1 MAVCINFEPSKDG
14 NRHIIVFEEQVL
26 CLLTFIR
33 WLRVIAC
40 CRGQETRQGENQEK
54 LNHLSFHVQI
64 VYQTILE
71 QILYVPAQLN
81 IHLIHMKEQ
90 SSSISRQQT
99 WIISMIERDRL
110 RTSHQE

>member
-1 MAVCINFEPSKDG
+1 MTVCINFEPSKDG
-14 NRHIIVFEEQVL
+14 NRHIIVL
-26 CLLTFIR
+26 GTGALPSHFIR
-33 WLRVIAC
+33 C
-40 CRGQETRQGENQEK
+40 CRGQKKRQGENQEK
-54 LNHLSFHVQI
+54 LNHLSFHGQI

-90 SSSISRQQT
+90 SGSISTQQT

>member
-1 MAVCINFEPSKDG
+1 MTVCINFEPSKDG
-14 NRHIIVFEEQVL
+14 NRHIIVL
-26 CLLTFIR
+26 GTGALPSHFIR
-33 WLRVIAC
+33 WLRVITC
-40 CRGQETRQGENQEK
+40 CRGQKKRQGENQEK

-90 SSSISRQQT
+90 SGSISRQQT